1 MIMANDEAFIKK
13 CRMYRDWGRIGDN
26 SEAMANRF
34 TSSVDGIPYDG
45 AISARISARSRRSS
59 RRDLVVHP
67 IASSTSVSLGKF
79 LYGVVGYNAKSTE
92 MNAAFGLA
100 QALKYVFRIF
110 HDALNYAS

>member
-45 AISARISARSRRSS
+45 AISARS
-59 RRDLVVHP
+59 RRDLGA
-67 IASSTSVSLGKF
+67 ISSFTRSPLPR
-79 LYGVVGYNAKSTE
+79 LY
-92 MNAAFGLA
+92 L
-100 QALKYVFRIF
+100 
-110 HDALNYAS
+110 